1 MHDESWLSPITK
13 ERVFYMHPRFLLRKN
28 QILGPI
34 TASFLFAKQ
43 ISYNSKQT
51 HLRFSQFL
59 PPSFFSPP
67 TKTGFSRPLFCNLQS
82 VRAMASQSQSA
93 SVHDFTVKVS
103 LILGGYG
110 FPLKTLGDTSLV
122 SFGILFAEFHWWV
135 CDTLSGKKWVRFYAG
150 VE

>member
-1 MHDESWLSPITK
+1 
-13 ERVFYMHPRFLLRKN
+13 MHPRFLLRKN

-110 FPLKTLGDTSLV
+110 FPLKTLGILLLFLLAFFLQNFIDGSVIFCLV
-122 SFGILFAEFHWWV
+122 RNGFDSMRV
-135 CDTLSGKKWVRFYAG
+135 LSRIRYLNGGKLLV
-150 VE
+150 